1 MLDSELC
8 YGFLLGFLT
17 AGVLGFIFQRLR
29 MLTKQAGAAD
39 RKVAEVKTK
48 KSPREVYMSSMR
60 ARTELA
66 VWLFLLVLII
76 VAVLWAYLS

>member
-39 RKVAEVKTK
+39 RKVAEVETK